1 MISSQKQR
9 QNNKVHNGNLR
20 TPVKFYKADVD
31 DSLHGREKPAKLLF
45 SSLGEVYNP
54 SMKDLEIMR
63 SHGIK
68 QGLTIRIRDPFESYQ
83 PDNKHFLK
91 VDDERFKDVTWNIKD
106 IRPDFYNRDFIII
119 LVSGDHT

>member
-20 TPVKFYKADVD
+20 TSVKFYKSGVD
-31 DSLHGREKPAKLLF
+31 GSLHGRDKPLELLF

-63 SHGIK
+63 SHGVK
-68 QGLTIRIRDPFESYQ
+68 QGLTIRIRDPLKSYQ
-83 PDNKHFLK
+83 PSNKHFVK
-91 VDDERFKDVTWNIKD
+91 IDDERYSDINWNIKD
-106 IRPDFYNRDFIII
+106 IRPDFYNRDFIVI
-119 LVSGDHT
+119 LVSGDRQ